1 LTLISGKLRAE
12 NRSPRGCL
20 RGFAALFAALFLI
33 GMSSM
38 SASATTKSLK
48 LYFVHTGEK
57 AEITFKKDGKFIPSG
72 LQQLNRFLRDWR
84 RNEPTKMNPRL
95 FDLIWEVY
103 RESGSSD
110 YIHVV
115 SGYRSPQT
123 NAMLRSRTRGVA
135 KHSQHMLG
143 NAMDYFLPD
152 VPLAKLRKIGL
163 RLQEGGVGYY
173 PTSGSPFVH
182 MDVGSVRHWPRMTR
196 KELLAVFPNGKTLH
210 IPTDGKPL
218 PGYEIALADYKRR
231 MANESGSFAVASA
244 DETPSSGTN
253 SKRKGRGLLATLF
266 GVGGGADEEEDVAS
280 EGPAVASAQDSESLD
295 NTATAVTTVKQ
306 ETYVTALPETGVPVP
321 MAAPRPEATIA
332 VADASANV
340 GADKLLAALEM
351 PAPSPRPTIHAISVA
366 SANVSGSAIP
376 APPSGAFANRAP
388 MEKDDQIR
396 NVLLATL
403 VQDRL
408 GTSATNANLTAYAGR
423 SAILSA
429 PTPRF
434 APRQQNKDNFAD
446 LPQQLPAPEM
456 RGATA
461 PKEGRL
467 RPGVQLASLQTS
479 PVTANAARPANTRS
493 KLAVHTAPR
502 QAKPAPS
509 DVEPD
514 ASPIVV
520 PVDPQEAEWAFNA
533 GKVPEI
539 HSSKERARAIMYSPP
554 SVVLTAGFATHAPDA
569 DPHRFSGTA
578 VSFLSVAKFQAK
590 N

>member
-1 LTLISGKLRAE
+1 MILISGKLRAV

-20 RGFAALFAALFLI
+20 RGFAAFLAALFFL
-33 GMSSM
+33 GVASVPA
-38 SASATTKSLK
+38 SASTKSLK

-57 AEITFKKDGKFIPSG
+57 AEISFKKDGKFIPSG
-72 LQQLNRFLRDWR
+72 LEQLNRFLRDWR

-103 RESGSSD
+103 RESGSND

-143 NAMDYFLPD
+143 NAMDFFLPD

-196 KELLAVFPNGKTLH
+196 QELLAVFPNGRTLH
-210 IPTDGKPL
+210 VPTDGKPL
-218 PGYEIALADYKRR
+218 PGYDIALADYKRR
-231 MANESGSFAVASA
+231 MANEAGSFAVASA
-244 DETPSSGTN
+244 DETPSSSN
-253 SKRKGRGLLATLF
+253 SSKRKGRGLLATLF
-266 GVGGGADEEEDVAS
+266 GVGGGADEEEDTAS
-280 EGPAVASAQDSESLD
+280 EAPVVASAQDS
-295 NTATAVTTVKQ
+295 APAAVAPVKQ
-306 ETYVTALPETGVPVP
+306 ETYVIALPETGVPVP

-351 PAPSPRPTIHAISVA
+351 PAPSPRPAIQAISNA

-376 APPSGAFANRAP
+376 PPPAAAFANPAP
-388 MEKDDQIR
+388 KEKDDQIR

-408 GTSATNANLTAYAGR
+408 GTSATHANLTAYAG
-423 SAILSA
+423 SAVVSDM

-434 APRQQNKDNFAD
+434 APRLQKKDDFAE
-446 LPQQLPAPEM
+446 LPQQLPAPEV

-467 RPGVQLASLQTS
+467 RKGVQLASLRTS
-479 PVTANAARPANTRS
+479 SETVIGAGQGIAQP
-493 KLAVHTAPR
+493 KLAVRTAPR

-509 DVEPD
+509 DVQPD
-514 ASPIVV
+514 ASPVVV
-520 PVDPQEAEWAFNA
+520 PVDPHEAEWAFNA

-539 HSSKERARAIMYSPP
+539 HSSKERARTIMYSPP
-554 SVVLTAGFATHAPDA
+554 SVVLTAGFATHPLDS